1 MIETIK
7 ETLRTIE
14 LAAYIIDHAK
24 INNNN
29 NNKDLQW
36 CESVK
41 GVSAKLYSYIDENGM
56 TEARDSLDM
65 ADMAMVYL
73 IVRDYL
79 KTESKALLCVES
91 VAKYFGCKVTDYGTN
106 QPSPAVKVTAFGCD
120 SVIAV
125 SRAVAVPQQTLRDW
139 FFTKPITFHALMLFA
154 KKD

>member
-1 MIETIK
+1 MIEKIK

-24 INNNN
+24 INN
-29 NNKDLQW
+29 KDLYW
-36 CESVK
+36 CESVE
-41 GVSAKLYSYIDENGM
+41 GVSAKLYSYVDEKAM

-73 IVRDYL
+73 VVRDYL
-79 KTESKALLCVES
+79 KTESKALLCIES
-91 VAKYFGCKVTDYGTN
+91 VAKYFGCKVIDCGIT
-106 QPSPAVKVTAFGCD
+106 QPSSAVKVTAFGCD

-125 SRAVAVPQQTLRDW
+125 SRATAVPQQTLRDW